1 MSPTRSGSTSWIW
14 STPPG
19 APPTCGWARRRGPA
33 CSCCGR
39 RRRSRRCPG
48 GTTCCP
54 TTCSGWPSRCWRTDC
69 CSPPRRRSPGAVP
82 TASSRACCGR
92 CRCRARWRRRRSAG
106 GSDQVRAALSGLTTR
121 GRCLLAAGAAAALCG
136 LVLGERDLLRVAVFL
151 AALPLVAATVVARTR
166 FRLSCTRDLA
176 PARAVVGQPAT
187 ARLVL
192 QNVSFLPTGLL
203 LLEDEVPYT
212 LGGRPRFTVDR
223 IGPGQHRTV
232 HYPIRSDARGRYR
245 IGPLRLRL
253 ADPFGLVEL
262 TRSFTAVDTLTVVP
276 AVHALPS
283 VRLGGAW
290 ESGGESVSRSVA
302 IRGDDDAATREY
314 RNGDDLRKVHWR
326 STARVGKLMVRR
338 EERPW
343 QARATL
349 LLDTRADA
357 HRGEGPGSSFEWA
370 VSAVASIGSH
380 VARRGYSL
388 RLLTDAGVAAGGADM
403 SDEGALLDHLAE
415 VRVSRNRS
423 LEAVTGPVRGAE
435 GLGTLIAVVGLLD
448 PGQAA
453 ALAAT
458 RSPNEVSVAVLID
471 ANGWLGL
478 SPRAQ
483 AESEAAYDASV
494 EVLLRAGWRVL
505 RARQGDRLPALWP
518 TAGQRSAGV
527 TAGAAAG
534 LAPAPGEGRA
544 GGREGSAAR

>member
-1 MSPTRSGSTSWIW
+1 M
-14 STPPG
+14 
-19 APPTCGWARRRGPA
+19 
-33 CSCCGR
+33 
-39 RRRSRRCPG
+39 
-48 GTTCCP
+48 
-54 TTCSGWPSRCWRTDC
+54 
-69 CSPPRRRSPGAVP
+69 
-82 TASSRACCGR
+82 
-92 CRCRARWRRRRSAG
+92 
-106 GSDQVRAALSGLTTR
+106 RAALSGLTTR
-121 GRCLLAAGAAAALCG
+121 GRCLLAAGIAAALCG
-136 LVLGERDLLRVAVFL
+136 IALGERDLLRVAVFL
-151 AALPLVAATVVARTR
+151 VALPLVAAAVVARTR
-166 FRLSCTRDLA
+166 FRLSCTRDLT
-176 PARAVVGQPAT
+176 PARVPAGQPAT

-192 QNVSFLPTGLL
+192 ENVSFLPTGLL

-223 IGPGQHRTV
+223 IGPGQRRTV

-314 RNGDDLRKVHWR
+314 NTGDDLRKVHWR

-343 QARATL
+343 QARATV

-380 VARRGYSL
+380 AGRRGYSL
-388 RLLTDAGVAAGGADM
+388 RLLTDTGPVAGGADL
-403 SDEGALLDHLAE
+403 SDGGVLLDQLAE
-415 VRVSRNRS
+415 VQTSRNRG
-423 LEAVTGPVRGAE
+423 LDAAAGPLRGAE
-435 GLGTLIAVVGLLD
+435 GLGTLIVVAGILG
-448 PGQAA
+448 PEEA
-453 ALAAT
+453 ALLSST
-458 RSPNEVSVAVLID
+458 RSPSEVSIAVLID

-483 AESEAAYDASV
+483 ADSDAAYDASS
-494 EVLLRAGWRVL
+494 EVLQRAGWRVL
-505 RARQGDRLPALWP
+505 RARHGDRLPALWP
-518 TAGQRSAGV
+518 TAGQRPGGV
-527 TAGAAAG
+527 ALGAAP
-534 LAPAPGEGRA
+534 LPRPGM
-544 GGREGSAAR
+544 EGSAAR